1 MNGFGKLAHWLKPYS
16 WRLFTVVMI
25 NIVSI
30 VFSLFSLTFLA
41 PFLMLIFGR
50 SQLVTEMPA
59 LGFSVMDVNNVLNYY
74 ISQIIITDGKQS
86 ALLMVTLLILTLF
99 VLKNVFGYLAQWI
112 MVPIRNGVIA
122 DIRDAIYR
130 KILILPLSF
139 FGAQKKGDIISRAI
153 TDVQEIEVS
162 ILRSIQQIF
171 REPLTVI
178 FYIVALFSI
187 NVKLT
192 LFVIMVIP
200 IGGYIVGRISRK
212 LRRQSE
218 EAKALQGTIQTM
230 VQETVSGIR
239 VIKAFN
245 ALAFSNKLFDKFN
258 RRYTKKMINI
268 YRRVDL
274 SSPISEVFGGI
285 MIMTILLFGG
295 NLVLNKSTDLSAE
308 MFITYL
314 VMFTQ
319 IINPAKTISVAFYN
333 FRKGFSSFDRI
344 DLILEADEKI
354 VEKPDA
360 IALTHF
366 NEKIEFSNVSFG
378 YDEVPVLSEINL
390 TIKKGKIVALCGH
403 SGAGKSTL
411 ADLLLRFYD
420 ISSGNLSIDGIA
432 VDRMKIR
439 DLRNMYG
446 IVSQD
451 TILFNDTIYNNIAF
465 GRADATPEEVMHAA
479 EIANALEFIDKLPEG
494 LQTNIGDRGLM
505 LSGGQRQ
512 RISIARAVLKNPE
525 VLILDEAT
533 SALDSTSEILVQQA
547 LEKMMQNRTA
557 LVIAHRLSTI
567 KKADEIVVLEKGRIV
582 EQGTHESLLQ
592 LNGYYRR
599 LIDMQSFAE

>member
-74 ISQIIITDGKQS
+74 ISQIIIADGKQA
-86 ALLMVTLLILTLF
+86 ALLMVTLLILTMF
-99 VLKNVFGYLAQWI
+99 VLKNVFSYLAQWI

-139 FGAQKKGDIISRAI
+139 FGVQKKGDIISRAI

-171 REPLTVI
+171 REPLTVV

-245 ALAFSNKLFDKFN
+245 ALVFSNKLFDKFN

-344 DLILEADEKI
+344 DLILEAEEKI

-360 IALTHF
+360 VALTHF
-366 NEKIEFSNVSFG
+366 NDKIEFSNVSFG

-420 ISSGNLSIDGIA
+420 ISSGSLNIDGIA

-465 GRADATPEEVMHAA
+465 GRTDATPEEVMHAA
-479 EIANALEFIDKLPEG
+479 EIANALEFINKLPDG

>member
-74 ISQIIITDGKQS
+74 ISQIIIADGKQA
-86 ALLMVTLLILTLF
+86 ALLMVTLLILTMF
-99 VLKNVFGYLAQWI
+99 VLKNVFSYLAQWI

-139 FGAQKKGDIISRAI
+139 FGVQKKGDIISRAI

-171 REPLTVI
+171 REPLTVV

-245 ALAFSNKLFDKFN
+245 ALVFSNKLFDKFN

-344 DLILEADEKI
+344 DLILEAEEKI

-360 IALTHF
+360 VALTHF
-366 NEKIEFSNVSFG
+366 NDKIEFSNVSFG

-420 ISSGNLSIDGIA
+420 ISSGSLNIDGIA
-432 VDRMKIR
+432 VDRIKIR

-465 GRADATPEEVMHAA
+465 GRTDATPEEVMHAA
-479 EIANALEFIDKLPEG
+479 EIANALEFINKLPDG

>member
-1 MNGFGKLAHWLKPYS
+1 
-16 WRLFTVVMI
+16 
-25 NIVSI
+25 
-30 VFSLFSLTFLA
+30 
-41 PFLMLIFGR
+41 
-50 SQLVTEMPA
+50 
-59 LGFSVMDVNNVLNYY
+59 
-74 ISQIIITDGKQS
+74 
-86 ALLMVTLLILTLF
+86 
-99 VLKNVFGYLAQWI
+99 
-112 MVPIRNGVIA
+112 
-122 DIRDAIYR
+122 
-130 KILILPLSF
+130 
-139 FGAQKKGDIISRAI
+139 
-153 TDVQEIEVS
+153 
-162 ILRSIQQIF
+162 
-171 REPLTVI
+171 
-178 FYIVALFSI
+178 
-187 NVKLT
+187 
-192 LFVIMVIP
+192 
-200 IGGYIVGRISRK
+200 
-212 LRRQSE
+212 
-218 EAKALQGTIQTM
+218 
-230 VQETVSGIR
+230 
-239 VIKAFN
+239 
-245 ALAFSNKLFDKFN
+245 
-258 RRYTKKMINI
+258 MINI

-344 DLILEADEKI
+344 DLILEAEEKI

-360 IALTHF
+360 VALTHF
-366 NEKIEFSNVSFG
+366 NDKIEFSNVSFG

-420 ISSGNLSIDGIA
+420 ISSGSLNIDGIA
-432 VDRMKIR
+432 VDRIKIR

-465 GRADATPEEVMHAA
+465 GRTDATPEEVMHAA
-479 EIANALEFIDKLPEG
+479 EIANALEFINKLPDG